1 MSDTVKVRM
10 NDSIGTLDHNA
21 LALRMKIN
29 QCVLPVATREMLI
42 QSIMG
47 KQKQGILKDYLVR

>member
-1 MSDTVKVRM
+1 MSDTVEVRM

-29 QCVLPVATREMLI
+29 QGVLPVATREMLI
-42 QSIMG
+42 EYIIGEKS
-47 KQKQGILKDYLVR
+47 KVY